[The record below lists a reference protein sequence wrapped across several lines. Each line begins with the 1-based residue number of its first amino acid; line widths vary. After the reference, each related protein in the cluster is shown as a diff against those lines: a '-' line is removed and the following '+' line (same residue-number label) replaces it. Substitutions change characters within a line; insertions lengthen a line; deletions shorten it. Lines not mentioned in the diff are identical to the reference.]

1 MLRTTVFS
9 LCIGLAALGCDS
21 AEGTSAHR
29 SAEAQPRSQADDC
42 DAPVGDAERNDEV
55 RLALEEHCASC
66 HQVGAIGYFASL
78 DAFQNLLVAD
88 SRLVVPGDPEASE
101 LIKLLEGSGSG
112 SLPQMPLGMNSFAD
126 LDDQGLTAISMDEL
140 RTWIAELEVNG
151 TAASTPDYDARTV
164 RKLSARHFEHGLRDL
179 LGLERDD
186 FFRDASSYGVLV
198 EEHRGRGLY
207 PVHDPDAIP
216 GSFSPSPVDNF
227 FNLGGGSTLRAVG
240 ADPNFTPPLVQTLVP
255 LSQQWCS
262 MAVAKENNEALFR
275 HATPDTTSD
284 DADAVRA
291 NIRHLYLRFLAVEAT
306 EADIDEVFDQ
316 VFVPLE
322 SDGDNDAATAWAGVC
337 SYFVRH
343 PQFLVY

>member
-1 MLRTTVFS
+1 MRRVHL
-9 LCIGLAALGCDS
+9 LPLLLGLQLACDPS
-21 AEGTSAHR
+21 ATPQHR
-29 SAEAQPRSQADDC
+29 SGVLDDEDRHTADTC

-66 HQVGAIGYFASL
+66 HQAGAIGYFASL

-88 SRLVVPGDPEASE
+88 ARLIVPGDPDASE
-101 LIKLLEGSGSG
+101 LIKLLEGEGSG

-126 LDDQGLTAISMDEL
+126 LDAMGQTAISMDEL

-151 TAASTPDYDARTV
+151 VASATPDYEARTV
-164 RKLSARHFEHGLRDL
+164 RKLSARHIEHGLRDL

-186 FFRDASSYGVLV
+186 FFLDASSYGVLV

-216 GSFSPSPVDNF
+216 GSFSAPPVDNF
-227 FNLGGGSTLRAVG
+227 YNLGGGSTLRAVG
-240 ADPNFTPPLVQTLVP
+240 SDPNFTPPLIQTLVP

-262 MAVAKENNEALFR
+262 MAVAKESNDALFR
-275 HATPDTTSD
+275 HATADTTSED
-284 DADAVRA
+284 PAAVRA
-291 NIRHLYLRFLAVEAT
+291 NIAHLYLHFLAVEAT